1 MSIYMSNT
9 QKETEKYL
17 NLISG
22 QDYDFLKTD
31 TRIKDHIC
39 LLGLGGSHAYGT
51 NVEGSDL
58 DLRGFATNSREE
70 ILLGK
75 DFEQVDNNETD
86 TVIYSFN
93 KIIKLLTAC
102 NPNVIEILG
111 LKPEHYLYK
120 NKIGDL
126 LLENKKIFLSKAAIQ
141 TFGGYATAQLR
152 RLDNKSGR
160 LGDSNIQIQHIANSM
175 NNALYAAKQLTT
187 PFKSGDHF
195 DIFVNGGKLF
205 TDIDLECYPLEDLQ
219 RLFTEVTN
227 VQNDYKRLG
236 CRNSKAIEHSKIGK
250 HMMHLFRVLSMGI
263 EILEDQ
269 KINTYRE
276 DDRDFL
282 MSIRNN
288 EMIDTNGQPTD
299 EFWVTLDSFQKR
311 FDYAKEWTTLPD
323 RPDINKINE
332 LKMTVNEMIIK
343 ESE

>member
-1 MSIYMSNT
+1 MFNT

-22 QDYDFLKTD
+22 QEYDFLKTD

-70 ILLGK
+70 ILLGQ

-160 LGDSNIQIQHIANSM
+160 LGDSNIQLQHIANSM
-175 NNALYAAKQLTT
+175 NNAKHAVEQLTT
-187 PFKSGDHF
+187 PFLDTERFNLGVGPTDKIVADVCLIAYPF
-195 DIFVNGGKLF
+195 D
-205 TDIDLECYPLEDLQ
+205 DLTRIMQEI
-219 RLFTEVTN
+219 TN
-227 VQNDYKRLG
+227 VRNDYKKLG
-236 CRNSKAIEHSKIGK
+236 CRNSKAIEHNKIGK

-276 DDRDFL
+276 DDHDFL

-323 RPDINKINE
+323 RPNINKINE

-343 ESE
+343 ESK